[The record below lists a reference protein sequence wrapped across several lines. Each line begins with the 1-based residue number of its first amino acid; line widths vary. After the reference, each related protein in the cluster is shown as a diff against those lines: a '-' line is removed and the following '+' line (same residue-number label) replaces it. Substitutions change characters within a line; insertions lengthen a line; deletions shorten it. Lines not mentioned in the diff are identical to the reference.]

1 MREGAN
7 MFELRTAE
15 IREIVPATIE
25 GGVTQVIGTFTFNGR
40 TKKGQTGDFRYSFG
54 PGMKDLKHTPA
65 LDFTI
70 NYHGRYGWHKRKM
83 KESGQK
89 MSLTHDLTKLIQQ
102 SLYIVDQTTETEY
115 GVDTERE
122 LAASEQT
129 LDNAAL
135 AAAATK
141 DAADKLEIPSFLKRS

>member
-1 MREGAN
+1 MTFQLKSAQIV
-7 MFELRTAE
+7 E
-15 IREIVPATIE
+15 IIPPTIE
-25 GGVTQVIGTFTFNGR
+25 GGITQVIGTFVFDGR
-40 TKKGQTGDFRYSFG
+40 LASNQNGDFRYSYG
-54 PGMKDLKHTPA
+54 PGMDKLTATPA

-70 NYHGRYGWHKRKM
+70 NYKGRYGWHKRKM

-89 MSLTHDLTKLIQQ
+89 MSLTHDLTKHIKMGLEI
-102 SLYIVDQTTETEY
+102 IEQTTGPEY

-135 AAAATK
+135 AAAASK
-141 DAADKLEIPSFLKRS
+141 DTADKLEIPSFLKRS

>member
-1 MREGAN
+1 
-7 MFELRTAE
+7 
-15 IREIVPATIE
+15 
-25 GGVTQVIGTFTFNGR
+25 GTFVFDGR
-40 TKKGQTGDFRYSFG
+40 LASNQNGDFRYSYG
-54 PGMKDLKHTPA
+54 PGMDKLTATPA

-70 NYHGRYGWHKRKM
+70 NYKGRYGWHKRKM

-89 MSLTHDLTKLIQQ
+89 MSLIHDLTKNIKMGLEI
-102 SLYIVDQTTETEY
+102 IEQTTGPEY

-135 AAAATK
+135 AAAASK
-141 DAADKLEIPSFLKRS
+141 DTADKLEIPSFLKRS

>member
-1 MREGAN
+1 MTFQLKSAQIV
-7 MFELRTAE
+7 E
-15 IREIVPATIE
+15 IIPPTIE
-25 GGVTQVIGTFTFNGR
+25 GGITQVIGTFVFDGR
-40 TKKGQTGDFRYSFG
+40 LASNQNGDFRYSYG
-54 PGMKDLKHTPA
+54 PGMDKLTATPA

-70 NYHGRYGWHKRKM
+70 NYKGRYGWHKRKM

-89 MSLTHDLTKLIQQ
+89 MSLTHDLTKNIKMGLEI
-102 SLYIVDQTTETEY
+102 IEQTTGPEY

-135 AAAATK
+135 AAAASK
-141 DAADKLEIPSFLKRS
+141 DTADKLEIPSFLKRS

>member
-7 MFELRTAE
+7 MFELRNAE

-54 PGMKDLKHTPA
+54 PGMKELKHTPA

-70 NYHGRYGWHKRKM
+70 NYLGRYGWHKRKM
-83 KESGQK
+83 KDSGQK
-89 MSLTHDLTKLIQQ
+89 MSLTHDLTKQVKAMVGAMEAL
-102 SLYIVDQTTETEY
+102 DQMPEY
-115 GVDTERE
+115 GVDKERE
-122 LAASEQT
+122 LAGEQT

-135 AAAATK
+135 AAAAAK
-141 DAADKLEIPSFLKRS
+141 DTADKLEIPSFLKRS

>member
-1 MREGAN
+1 MKFQLKSAQIV
-7 MFELRTAE
+7 E
-15 IREIVPATIE
+15 IIPPTID
-25 GGVTQVIGTFTFNGR
+25 GGITQVIGTFVFDGR
-40 TKKGQTGDFRYSFG
+40 LASNQNGDFRYSYG
-54 PGMKDLKHTPA
+54 PGMDKLTATPA

-70 NYHGRYGWHKRKM
+70 NYKGRYGWHKRKM

-89 MSLTHDLTKLIQQ
+89 MSLIHDLTKNIKMGLEI
-102 SLYIVDQTTETEY
+102 IEQTTGPEY

-135 AAAATK
+135 AAAASK
-141 DAADKLEIPSFLKRS
+141 DTADKLEIPSFLKRS

>member
-1 MREGAN
+1 MTFQLKSAQIV
-7 MFELRTAE
+7 E
-15 IREIVPATIE
+15 IIPPTID
-25 GGVTQVIGTFTFNGR
+25 GGITQVIGTFVFDGR
-40 TKKGQTGDFRYSFG
+40 LASNQNGDFRYSYG
-54 PGMKDLKHTPA
+54 PGMDKLTATPA

-70 NYHGRYGWHKRKM
+70 NYKGRYGWHKRKM

-89 MSLTHDLTKLIQQ
+89 MSLIHDLTKNIKMGLEI
-102 SLYIVDQTTETEY
+102 IDQTTGPEY

-135 AAAATK
+135 AAAASK
-141 DAADKLEIPSFLKRS
+141 DTADKLEIPSFLKRS

>member
-1 MREGAN
+1 MTFQLKSAQIV
-7 MFELRTAE
+7 E
-15 IREIVPATIE
+15 IIPPTIE
-25 GGVTQVIGTFTFNGR
+25 GGITQVIGTFVFDGR
-40 TKKGQTGDFRYSFG
+40 LASNQNGDFRYSYG
-54 PGMKDLKHTPA
+54 PGMDKLQCTPA

-70 NYHGRYGWHKRKM
+70 NYKGRYGWHKRKM

-89 MSLTHDLTKLIQQ
+89 MSLIHDLTKNIKMGLEI
-102 SLYIVDQTTETEY
+102 IDQTTGPEY

-135 AAAATK
+135 AAAASK
-141 DAADKLEIPSFLKRS
+141 DTADKLEIPSFLKRS

>member
-1 MREGAN
+1 MTFQLKSAQIV
-7 MFELRTAE
+7 E
-15 IREIVPATIE
+15 IIPPTIE
-25 GGVTQVIGTFTFNGR
+25 GGITQVIGTFVFDGR
-40 TKKGQTGDFRYSFG
+40 LASNQNGDFRYSYG
-54 PGMKDLKHTPA
+54 PGMDKLTATPA

-70 NYHGRYGWHKRKM
+70 NYKGRYGWHKRKM

-89 MSLTHDLTKLIQQ
+89 MSLIHDLTKNIKMGLEI
-102 SLYIVDQTTETEY
+102 IDQTTGPEY

-135 AAAATK
+135 AAAASK
-141 DAADKLEIPSFLKRS
+141 DTADKLEIPSFLKRS

>member
-1 MREGAN
+1 MTFQLKSAQIV
-7 MFELRTAE
+7 E
-15 IREIVPATIE
+15 IIPPTID
-25 GGVTQVIGTFTFNGR
+25 GGITQVIGTFVFDGR
-40 TKKGQTGDFRYSFG
+40 LASNQNGDFRYSYG
-54 PGMKDLKHTPA
+54 PGMDKLTATPA

-70 NYHGRYGWHKRKM
+70 NYKGRYGWHKRKT

-89 MSLTHDLTKLIQQ
+89 MSLTHDLTKHIKMGLE
-102 SLYIVDQTTETEY
+102 IVDQTTETEY

-135 AAAATK
+135 AAAASK
-141 DAADKLEIPSFLKRS
+141 DTADKLEIPSFLKRS

>member
-1 MREGAN
+1 MDK
-7 MFELRTAE
+7 LTA
-15 IREIVPATIE
+15 
-25 GGVTQVIGTFTFNGR
+25 
-40 TKKGQTGDFRYSFG
+40 
-54 PGMKDLKHTPA
+54 TPA

-70 NYHGRYGWHKRKM
+70 NYKGRYGWHKRKM

-89 MSLTHDLTKLIQQ
+89 MSLTHDLTKHIKMGLE
-102 SLYIVDQTTETEY
+102 IVDQTTETEY

-135 AAAATK
+135 AAAASK
-141 DAADKLEIPSFLKRS
+141 DTADKLEIPSFLKRS

>member
-1 MREGAN
+1 MTFQLKSAQIV
-7 MFELRTAE
+7 E
-15 IREIVPATIE
+15 IIPPTIE
-25 GGVTQVIGTFTFNGR
+25 GGITQVIGTFVFDGR
-40 TKKGQTGDFRYSFG
+40 LASNQNGDFRYSYG
-54 PGMKDLKHTPA
+54 PGMDKLTATPA

-70 NYHGRYGWHKRKM
+70 NYKGRYGWHKRKM

-89 MSLTHDLTKLIQQ
+89 MSLIHDLTKNIKMGLEI
-102 SLYIVDQTTETEY
+102 IEQTTGPEY

-135 AAAATK
+135 AAAASK
-141 DAADKLEIPSFLKRS
+141 DTADKLEIPSFLKRS

>member
-1 MREGAN
+1 MTFQLKSAQIV
-7 MFELRTAE
+7 E
-15 IREIVPATIE
+15 IIPPTIE
-25 GGVTQVIGTFTFNGR
+25 GGITQVIGTFVFDGR
-40 TKKGQTGDFRYSFG
+40 LASNQNGDFRYSYG
-54 PGMKDLKHTPA
+54 PGMDKLNATPA

-70 NYHGRYGWHKRKM
+70 NYKGRYGWHKRKM

-89 MSLTHDLTKLIQQ
+89 MSLIHDLTKNIKMGLEI
-102 SLYIVDQTTETEY
+102 IEQTTGPEY

-135 AAAATK
+135 AAAASK
-141 DAADKLEIPSFLKRS
+141 DTADKLEIPSFLKRS

>member
-1 MREGAN
+1 MTFQLKSAQIV
-7 MFELRTAE
+7 E
-15 IREIVPATIE
+15 IIPPTIE
-25 GGVTQVIGTFTFNGR
+25 GGVTQVIGTFVFDGR
-40 TKKGQTGDFRYSFG
+40 LASNQNGDFRYSYG
-54 PGMKDLKHTPA
+54 PGMDKLTATPA

-70 NYHGRYGWHKRKM
+70 NYKGRYGWHKRKM

-89 MSLTHDLTKLIQQ
+89 MSLIHDLTKNIKMGLEI
-102 SLYIVDQTTETEY
+102 IEQTTGPEY

-135 AAAATK
+135 AAAASK
-141 DAADKLEIPSFLKRS
+141 DTADKLEIPSFLKRS

>member
-1 MREGAN
+1 MTFQLKSAQIV
-7 MFELRTAE
+7 E
-15 IREIVPATIE
+15 IIPPTIE
-25 GGVTQVIGTFTFNGR
+25 GGITQVIGTFVFDGR
-40 TKKGQTGDFRYSFG
+40 LAHNQNGDFRYSYG
-54 PGMKDLKHTPA
+54 PGMDKLQCTPA

-70 NYHGRYGWHKRKM
+70 NYKGRYGWHKRKM

-89 MSLTHDLTKLIQQ
+89 MSLIHDLTKNIKMGLEI
-102 SLYIVDQTTETEY
+102 IEQTTGPEY

-135 AAAATK
+135 AAAASK
-141 DAADKLEIPSFLKRS
+141 DTADKLEIPSFLKRS

>member
-1 MREGAN
+1 MTFQLKSAQIV
-7 MFELRTAE
+7 E
-15 IREIVPATIE
+15 IIPPTID
-25 GGVTQVIGTFTFNGR
+25 GGITQVIGTFVFDGR
-40 TKKGQTGDFRYSFG
+40 LASNQNGDFRYSYG
-54 PGMKDLKHTPA
+54 PGMDKLTATPA

-70 NYHGRYGWHKRKM
+70 NYKGRYGWHKRKM

-89 MSLTHDLTKLIQQ
+89 MSLIHDLTKNIKMGLEI
-102 SLYIVDQTTETEY
+102 IEQTTGPEY

-135 AAAATK
+135 AAAASK
-141 DAADKLEIPSFLKRS
+141 DTADKLEIPSFLKRS

>member
-1 MREGAN
+1 MTFQLKSAQIV
-7 MFELRTAE
+7 E
-15 IREIVPATIE
+15 IIPPTIE
-25 GGVTQVIGTFTFNGR
+25 GGITQVIGTFVFDGR
-40 TKKGQTGDFRYSFG
+40 LASNQNGDFRYSYG
-54 PGMKDLKHTPA
+54 PGMDKLQCTPA

-70 NYHGRYGWHKRKM
+70 NYKGRYGWHKRKM

>member
-1 MREGAN
+1 MTFQLKSAQIV
-7 MFELRTAE
+7 E
-15 IREIVPATIE
+15 IIPPTID
-25 GGVTQVIGTFTFNGR
+25 GGITQVIGTFVFDGR
-40 TKKGQTGDFRYSFG
+40 LASNQNGDFRYSYG
-54 PGMKDLKHTPA
+54 PGMDKLTATPA

-70 NYHGRYGWHKRKM
+70 NYKGRYGWHKRKM

-89 MSLTHDLTKLIQQ
+89 MRLTHDLTKHIKMGLE
-102 SLYIVDQTTETEY
+102 IVDQTTETEY

-135 AAAATK
+135 AAAASK
-141 DAADKLEIPSFLKRS
+141 DTADKLEIPSFLKRS